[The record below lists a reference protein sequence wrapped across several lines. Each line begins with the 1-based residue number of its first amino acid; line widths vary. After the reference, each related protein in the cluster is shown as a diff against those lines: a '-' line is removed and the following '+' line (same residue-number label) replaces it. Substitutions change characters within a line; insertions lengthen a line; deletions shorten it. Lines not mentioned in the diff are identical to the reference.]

1 MSIGLGAW
9 ALNILTIALL
19 CWGALL
25 VWRNAR
31 NWSSLIA
38 YLLGMAVWQS
48 AASVVLIAGG
58 EHAYFYTYWIGR
70 GLVFA
75 LEASVVAQF
84 ASRYIA
90 RISFLPTFLSRGGV
104 ILGLLGCATILCIA
118 VTHPVS
124 YNDPLAKLVLNGEWF
139 LACAEAVL
147 FVAIVVCA
155 ELAPGI
161 GDATAKLVGTL
172 LAIQICTQIVF
183 STLLQVVQYSHVTL
197 ISDLV
202 QGRDILLLCAWIFAF
217 RRPVAARV
225 AQLSPAALSGLRG
238 EARGL
243 AARTRW
249 ALFEARKRV
258 TS

>member
-1 MSIGLGAW
+1 LEIGLAAW
-9 ALNILTIALL
+9 ALDILTIALE
-19 CWGALL
+19 CCVALV
-25 VWRNAR
+25 VWRHAR
-31 NWSSLIA
+31 HWFSLIA
-38 YLLGMAVWQS
+38 YMLGMAAWQGG
-48 AASVVLIAGG
+48 ASIVLLVCKQ
-58 EHAYFYTYWIGR
+58 EYFYTYWIGR
-70 GLVFA
+70 EIVFV
-75 LEASVVAQF
+75 LEAMVVAQF
-84 ASRYIA
+84 ASRYVA
-90 RISFLPTFLSRGGV
+90 KMTFLPRFLTRGGV
-104 ILGLLGCATILCIA
+104 ILGLLTCATILLVAIS
-118 VTHPVS
+118 HPIF
-124 YNDPLAKLVLNGEWF
+124 YRDPLTRLVLNGEWF
-139 LACAEAVL
+139 LSCAEAVL

-161 GDATAKLVGTL
+161 GDATAKLVGTI
-172 LAIQICTQIVF
+172 LAIQICSQILF
-183 STLLQVVQYSHVTL
+183 NTLLQVLSFSHVSL